1 MNYLRKRTS
10 TIFLYLITNRNEVHR
25 VVRLTVPISLTTLL
39 DALEANTKRYPMDV
53 LSIYRC
59 LRDVGKRH
67 DDYVETLVSDLLK
80 LDKRYLPKE
89 ANVEDIMYTA
99 YVILIVNA
107 CSSNVKMLHH
117 LPKYIFRH
125 FAYFKSKYPDCI
137 PDLRVSR
144 TYYKRGTII
153 FRWVVE

>member
-1 MNYLRKRTS
+1 M
-10 TIFLYLITNRNEVHR
+10 ITNRNEIHR

-67 DDYVETLVSDLLK
+67 DDYVETLVPDLLK

-107 CSSNVKMLHH
+107 CSSNVKMFHH

-144 TYYKRGTII
+144 TYYKRSTII
-153 FRWVVE
+153 FRWVLE

>member
-1 MNYLRKRTS
+1 MSYSRKSLHVFANGWHMTKHQPCIS
-10 TIFLYLITNRNEVHR
+10 
-25 VVRLTVPISLTTLL
+25 VVRLTVPISLSTLL

-59 LRDVGKRH
+59 LRDIGKRH
-67 DDYVETLVSDLLK
+67 DDYVETLVPDLLR

-137 PDLRVSR
+137 PDLRVSFYTR
-144 TYYKRGTII
+144 HTY
-153 FRWVVE
+153 F